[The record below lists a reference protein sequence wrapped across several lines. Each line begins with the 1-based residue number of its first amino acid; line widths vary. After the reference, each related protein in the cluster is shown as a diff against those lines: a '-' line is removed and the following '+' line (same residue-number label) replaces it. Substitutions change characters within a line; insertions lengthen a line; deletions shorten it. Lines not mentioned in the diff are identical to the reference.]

1 MDKNLVPNLH
11 IYISCHKMCYVPKF
25 SFLRPIQVGTA
36 ISDVSLDM
44 LHDDIG
50 ANISEKNRSYCE
62 LTAQYWA
69 WKNDNDV
76 DYYGFWH
83 YRRYMSFLHR
93 ELPHNTF
100 EDVEIPYLDS
110 QSISYLYITKAVD
123 YFDLAEKYGSL
134 EDAFKHSD
142 CAFLIISF
150 SSDWLFPTEQSKE
163 MTKALVRAGKDVS
176 FCEIQSPCGHDAFL
190 LEFQTQTDIIKSFLK
205 KDTENE

>member
-36 ISDVSLDM
+36 FSDVSLDM

-69 WKNDNDV
+69 WKNDNDA

-93 ELPHNTF
+93 ELPHNKF

-110 QSISYLYITKAVD
+110 QSISNLCITQESVCDFVKN
-123 YFDLAEKYGSL
+123 YE
-134 EDAFKHSD
+134 
-142 CAFLIISF
+142 
-150 SSDWLFPTEQSKE
+150 
-163 MTKALVRAGKDVS
+163 
-176 FCEIQSPCGHDAFL
+176 
-190 LEFQTQTDIIKSFLK
+190 
-205 KDTENE
+205 